1 MGQVVVLDDIGACN
15 PSFRTDLPNHKFP
28 SSSQLSKKSSSSPS
42 IHRLSFHPFALPPPV
57 NRPPTPRP
65 HIHTM
70 SQQSS
75 IKTSTIVA
83 ISVGTVVT
91 GLLAYAVY
99 FDNKRRNDPEFRRAL
114 KKESK
119 RTQRAA
125 KEEAEHQ
132 GAEQKKAIRDAV
144 AQANEEGFPKD
155 PEEVEA
161 YFMQEVAQGEGM
173 VQKGACS
180 ESV

>member
-1 MGQVVVLDDIGACN
+1 
-15 PSFRTDLPNHKFP
+15 
-28 SSSQLSKKSSSSPS
+28 
-42 IHRLSFHPFALPPPV
+42 
-57 NRPPTPRP
+57 
-65 HIHTM
+65 M

-75 IKTSTIVA
+75 INTSTIVA

-99 FDNKRRNDPEFRRAL
+99 FDSKRRSDPEFRKAL

-125 KEEAEHQ
+125 KEAAEQ
-132 GAEQKKAIRDAV
+132 SGAEQKKAIRAAV
-144 AQANEEGFPKD
+144 ALANEEGFPKD

-161 YFMQEVAQGEGM
+161 YFMQEVAQGEGL
-173 VQKGACS
+173 VQKGALLSCLCGLCDGWIGWLICFVQALITS
-180 ESV
+180 RPRCASTARSRSTPTPGS

>member
-1 MGQVVVLDDIGACN
+1 VVLVVVHVSWSGVTSVVLDMTTA
-15 PSFRTDLPNHKFP
+15 RVELP
-28 SSSQLSKKSSSSPS
+28 QLSRPTSQVSEKSILTPTRPSP
-42 IHRLSFHPFALPPPV
+42 LPP
-57 NRPPTPRP
+57 
-65 HIHTM
+65 HTRTHTHAM

-75 IKTSTIVA
+75 LKTSTLVA
-83 ISVGTVVT
+83 LGVGTVVT

-99 FDNKRRNDPEFRRAL
+99 FDNKRRNDPEFRKAL

-125 KEEAEHQ
+125 KEEAEHH
-132 GAEQKKAIRDAV
+132 GAEQKKLIRDAV
-144 AQANEEGFPKD
+144 AAANEEGFPKD

-173 VQKGACS
+173 VQKGTIAAFFGLW
-180 ESV
+180 

>member
-1 MGQVVVLDDIGACN
+1 MA
-15 PSFRTDLPNHKFP
+15 S
-28 SSSQLSKKSSSSPS
+28 
-42 IHRLSFHPFALPPPV
+42 
-57 NRPPTPRP
+57 
-65 HIHTM
+65 
-70 SQQSS
+70 QSS

-83 ISVGTVVT
+83 LSVGTVVT

-99 FDNKRRNDPEFRRAL
+99 FDNKRRNDPEFRKAL

-132 GAEQKKAIRDAV
+132 GAEQKKLIREAV
-144 AQANEEGFPKD
+144 AAANEEGFPKD

-173 VQKGACS
+173 VQKGMLYATLLYCIARMTADS
-180 ESV
+180 LQAQTTSRPRCASTAR